1 MATFD
6 GALQRRTMGGDIVA
20 LVIFV
25 GLCLAVGALGG
36 TWTAESVR
44 TWYPTLAK
52 PPINP
57 PNWVFGPVWTVLYI
71 AMGIAAWRVW
81 RADGV
86 FRARVALAAF
96 GVQLALNLAWSFL
109 FFGRHL
115 IGAALI
121 DILLLLAAII
131 GTLML
136 FARHDRI
143 AAWLMVPYAAWVA
156 YASVLNGW
164 IWALNRG

>member
-1 MATFD
+1 MAILE
-6 GALQRRTMGGDIVA
+6 GAPARRTVGGDIIA
-20 LVIFV
+20 LVFFV

-36 TWTAESVR
+36 VWTAESVR

-71 AMGIAAWRVW
+71 AMGFAALRVW
-81 RADGV
+81 RHSGLR
-86 FRARVALAAF
+86 RARWALAVFA
-96 GVQLALNLAWSFL
+96 VQLGLNLAWSYL

-121 DILLLLAAII
+121 DIMLLLAAIVA
-131 GTLML
+131 TALL
-136 FARHDRI
+136 FARHDRV
-143 AAWLMVPYAAWVA
+143 AAWLMVPYGAWVA

-164 IWALNRG
+164 IWALNRA